1 MGYLFLSVA
10 LFFGL
15 TKGFC
20 GKKMGNV
27 AANITSAALL
37 NGVRMLL
44 CILFGFV
51 MVWMN
56 GDLCAMRIGAAELA
70 VSAISGIGT
79 SLFVVMWLLA
89 VRKSAYMMLDVFLTL
104 GALLPMILSL
114 FFFGETITA
123 RQWIGFVILLA
134 AVFLMCSYHNSI
146 KTRLTL
152 PGILLLIGC
161 GLANGVTDFSQKY
174 AVRSLQDF
182 PVTVFNF
189 YTYVFAAVV
198 LLLFVAVASVRQK
211 PKFEQENGGTY
222 RVFAYVAVMALALML
237 NSYFK
242 THAAAHLDSAVLY
255 PLNQGAAL
263 ILSTGMAALF
273 FGERLKPKAV
283 AGVLLCF
290 AGLLVMNL

>member
-1 MGYLFLSVA
+1 M
-10 LFFGL
+10 
-15 TKGFC
+15 
-20 GKKMGNV
+20 
-27 AANITSAALL
+27 
-37 NGVRMLL
+37 
-44 CILFGFV
+44 
-51 MVWMN
+51 
-56 GDLCAMRIGAAELA
+56 
-70 VSAISGIGT
+70 
-79 SLFVVMWLLA
+79 
-89 VRKSAYMMLDVFLTL
+89 
-104 GALLPMILSL
+104 
-114 FFFGETITA
+114 
-123 RQWIGFVILLA
+123 
-134 AVFLMCSYHNSI
+134 
-146 KTRLTL
+146 